1 MIQLFLVLCGSR
13 LIREKWWMFF
23 SLGAL
28 WMLIGGFVFVD
39 ALDGALV
46 IPVAYFAIPLAFDG
60 AAIKISQALVLF
72 AISFY
77 NKGREKGL
85 TGTRYA
91 SQPAGLG
98 QIPASKDEA
107 VGNAGE
113 SVVP

>member
-1 MIQLFLVLCGSR
+1 MILPPKSVRRAKSGN
-13 LIREKWWMFF
+13 
-23 SLGAL
+23 
-28 WMLIGGFVFVD
+28 
-39 ALDGALV
+39 
-46 IPVAYFAIPLAFDG
+46 YPLAFDG

>member
-1 MIQLFLVLCGSR
+1 MISPPRSVRRAKSGN
-13 LIREKWWMFF
+13 
-23 SLGAL
+23 
-28 WMLIGGFVFVD
+28 
-39 ALDGALV
+39 
-46 IPVAYFAIPLAFDG
+46 YPLAFDG

-77 NKGREKGL
+77 NEGREKGL
-85 TGTRYA
+85 TGTRHA
-91 SQPAGLG
+91 RHPAGLG